1 MYNYIANI
9 SKSTAVT
16 HCLSCNFF
24 TQEKLNLILSKLDN
38 IEFYDLTKEGLA
50 RNTYINI
57 YGKIEVMVSIPSHD
71 KDKKD
76 NIFVLSDD
84 LDFALFRYNNIS
96 KNIDTLLTGN
106 INEEIG
112 RKQDAILYSLDL
124 MKNFLIISAF
134 KNVFKLICVNNE
146 MRIVEK
152 YRDFTIKYNYEDI
165 LFLAPFSLNY
175 FYNNNIENHYKNI
188 LTFAT
193 IKTDIMDNTNNTI
206 TDTSSNDLP
215 QEISLE
221 TFQFIIDP
229 SDYKFYTFPW
239 KNELINT
246 LNADSNQK
254 SKNDNV
260 YSLEDLNLL
269 QKIDLSEN
277 PTVSLMITHP
287 DGLIILFFSNYI
299 QYYKYDQKKKKLF
312 AKNDKKISFEDRKF
326 SSYTI
331 IDEKNY
337 KYFVI
342 DEYGNLFLLVLIL
355 PFSEEK
361 NKANLIFQFLG
372 EINYSTC
379 LAYLDNNYLFVGS
392 NKANSQLV
400 KIEKNDNN
408 FINVVENF
416 DTLAPISSLT
426 LVNKNIENENHVELI
441 TISGIEKN
449 CAVNK
454 IKKGIPAIFE
464 DEIEIKNIKNVF
476 KVSLYKNNNNIH
488 TFIISTIGNSF
499 ILDYDQDS
507 NKLMLNKSIEIDK
520 KDTIILAK
528 NIYDNSILLLVTKTY
543 IAIYNIEEK
552 GIIKLNQKQYFDTKK
567 KIIALLVKYNKN

>member
-50 RNTYINI
+50 RNTYVNI

-221 TFQFIIDP
+221 TFQFIIDQ

-277 PTVSLMITHP
+277 PTVSLMIIHP

-449 CAVNK
+449 CAVNM

-476 KVSLYKNNNNIH
+476 IVSLYKNNNNIH

-520 KDTIILAK
+520 KDTIILAR